1 LYRQALENQK
11 ALTFVGD
18 LANGPQTVD
27 GQPFP
32 RQHQGHGGYTI
43 DSGQGHNGISGEIT
57 NSALADYEPHIVLL
71 KIGTNDINGNID
83 LANAPTRLGN
93 LIDDI
98 TSAAPDTLL
107 VVSTIVPTRTD
118 GTNQR
123 VEAYNNALKD
133 EVSTREMA
141 GAHIVL
147 LDSYTVFT
155 ANGDYKNA
163 WLGDNLHPN
172 DAGYEVL
179 GQSFYDTIE
188 AFLPAA
194 Q

>member
-1 LYRQALENQK
+1 
-11 ALTFVGD
+11 
-18 LANGPQTVD
+18 
-27 GQPFP
+27 
-32 RQHQGHGGYTI
+32 
-43 DSGQGHNGISGEIT
+43 
-57 NSALADYEPHIVLL
+57 L

-123 VEAYNNALKD
+123 VEAYNSALKD